1 MVTTLYFNGKNLK
14 PIRTLFCTLENFLLL
29 TNQIGELS
37 EEIGMGSVKMHLNG
51 ILFKLI
57 ERGSVVQGVTTQT
70 DLIRVNFPL
79 DFFKE
84 LKYSL
89 LVAPKI
95 TSNTMELVGLIDYIT
110 YGVKKDIFYFV
121 VK

>member
-1 MVTTLYFNGKNLK
+1 
-14 PIRTLFCTLENFLLL
+14 LENFLLL
-29 TNQIGELS
+29 TKQIGDLS
-37 EEIGMGSVKMHLNG
+37 EEIGMGSVKMHLDS

-57 ERGSVVQGVTTQT
+57 EKGSIIQGVTTQT
-70 DLIRVNFPL
+70 NLIRVNFPL